1 MWYAFF
7 VVGIG
12 CRFRAAPNFPPA
24 AGKFHS
30 GPTVIGIH
38 MGAPNKSKFVSPAD
52 FAGVIPGRGRK
63 PSALSQKISGVLK
76 GCPVEMGILLEI
88 SEAKQATAKG
98 RARIRG
104 AIKTGAERAGWSG
117 ISVSWTDTDQPFVLR
132 TA

>member
-1 MWYAFF
+1 
-7 VVGIG
+7 
-12 CRFRAAPNFPPA
+12 
-24 AGKFHS
+24 
-30 GPTVIGIH
+30 
-38 MGAPNKSKFVSPAD
+38 MGAPKKSKFVSPAD
-52 FAGVIPGRGRK
+52 FDGVIPGRGRK
-63 PSALSQKISGVLK
+63 PSALSQKISAELK

-104 AIKTGAERAGWSG
+104 AIKTGAERAGWFG